1 MNLSWHDIR
10 VLYGRELRS
19 AFRESN
25 VVLYS
30 VIVPLLL
37 YPLMVWMMIS
47 AISFVTGQQEKGV
60 SRIFLEGEVPEKHA
74 DLRELLLQSEK
85 IEVVERIEGDPEEA
99 LRRAQLDLVV
109 RFEPFQVLA
118 IRSRSRSEVAA
129 RRFKETLR
137 LHLERFRAAEAE
149 HLGLEE
155 KKLQP
160 FWVEGN
166 NVSTS
171 TEVGRYLLG
180 VLIPFT
186 LIVVLSL
193 GVLYPAIDS
202 TAGEKERGTWQTA
215 LTCATAPI
223 NLVVAK
229 YLYVTTMAALA
240 GFLNLGAMLFSIRSL
255 VAPFSRDLADRLQF
269 SIPPSALLV
278 ISIGTLV
285 MAGTLAGASMLVAS
299 FARGFREGQ
308 TLVTPFF
315 MFALLPIALLADNTM
330 RLTLGW
336 ALVPVVN
343 VALAWREAINGIY
356 SWPLFAVTLVVQ
368 LICLVLCLLL
378 ARRVLAYE
386 DFLLGEYGG
395 SITEFLK
402 RRLLGRSA

>member
-1 MNLSWHDIR
+1 MKVSWHDIR

-37 YPLMVWMMIS
+37 YPLMVWLMIS
-47 AISFVTGQQEKGV
+47 AITFVSGQQEKGV
-60 SRIFLEGEVPEKHA
+60 SRIFLTTPPPPPHT
-74 DLRELLLQSEK
+74 ELLTLLEESEK
-85 IEVVERIEGDPEEA
+85 IELVKKLPGEPEES
-99 LRRAQLDLVV
+99 LRRGQVDLVV
-109 RFEPFQVLA
+109 EFQPFRVLA
-118 IRSRSRSEVAA
+118 IRSRSRSELASS
-129 RRFKETLR
+129 RFKERLR
-137 LHLERFRAAEAE
+137 LHLERFREAEARRLKME
-149 HLGLEE
+149 SL
-155 KKLQP
+155 KLQP

-166 NVSTS
+166 NISSS

-180 VLIPFT
+180 VLLPFT

-215 LTCATAPI
+215 LTCATEPI

-240 GFLNLGAMLFSIRSL
+240 GFLNLGAMLFSVRSL
-255 VAPFSRDLADRLQF
+255 VAPFSRDLADQLQF

-278 ISIGTLV
+278 IAVGTLA

-315 MFALLPIALLADNTM
+315 MFSLLPIALLADNT
-330 RLTLGW
+330 LHLSWGW
-336 ALVPVVN
+336 SLVPVVN

-356 SWPLFAVTLVVQ
+356 QWPLFGLTLLVQLVCLVV
-368 LICLVLCLLL
+368 CLAL

-386 DFLLGEYGG
+386 DFLLGEFGG
-395 SITEFLK
+395 SITEFVK
-402 RRLLGRSA
+402 RRLWGRR